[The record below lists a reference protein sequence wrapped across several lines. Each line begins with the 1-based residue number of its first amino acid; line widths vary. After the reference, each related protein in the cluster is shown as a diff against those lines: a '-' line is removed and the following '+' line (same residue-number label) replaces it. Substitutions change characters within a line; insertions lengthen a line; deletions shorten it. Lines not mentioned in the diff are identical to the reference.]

1 MNFLISNLL
10 FGHST
15 KILKL
20 DQLTVN
26 KIPICMFVVEKK
38 PIYTPIL
45 TWETAVR
52 KVPWGIIMLLG
63 GGFALAEASK
73 V

>member
-1 MNFLISNLL
+1 
-10 FGHST
+10 
-15 KILKL
+15 
-20 DQLTVN
+20 
-26 KIPICMFVVEKK
+26 MFVVEKK

-45 TWETAVR
+45 TWGTAVR